1 MEKNLER
8 LYSGERFGL
17 YTGDK
22 KLMNT
27 RAIETDSNI
36 VKFPTSLKKP
46 VESAV
51 YDSEADVV
59 GGLEYYLEQSLDAVS
74 EAIVSQVI
82 ESRPEMSA
90 LEAFMNA
97 KEKTRTLKL
106 NLQRL
111 KYYLDE
117 MESIEI
123 P

>member
-1 MEKNLER
+1 
-8 LYSGERFGL
+8 
-17 YTGDK
+17 
-22 KLMNT
+22 MNT
-27 RAIETDSNI
+27 RVIETDSNI

-51 YDSEADVV
+51 YDSEADVA
-59 GGLEYYLEQSLDAVS
+59 GGLEYYLDKSLDAVS